1 MRDLG
6 HEVVELLVSHF
17 ESLSNKPVST
27 TASRPQMET
36 LFRESPPEEGMPWDQ
51 VLKRV
56 RDDVFSHIMHV
67 DHPRFLSFVPSP
79 GNFVGAMADALVS
92 GMNVFAGTWMEAAGP
107 AQIELVT
114 VDWLREICGL
124 PDAAGGLFVSG
135 GSVANITALAVAR
148 QKCLGDDFR
157 NGMVY
162 MSDQTHSS
170 VRRGLRLLGFTPDQ
184 LVIIPSDDDYRI
196 PMDALSEHVDSDR
209 AADRTPFCIVANA
222 GTTNTGAMDPLPEL
236 ADFCSLEGIWL
247 HADGAFGAAAALCPR
262 GKELLSGLERVDSLS
277 VDPHKWLFQPIECG
291 VILVRDRA
299 HLRETF
305 HVLPEYLKDIEG
317 ESEEVNFYDYGIQLT
332 RGFRALKLWMSIQV
346 FGLGAFR
353 AAIERGI
360 VLAEYAETLLR
371 ERAHWEVV
379 SPARMGVITF
389 RHLPSDG
396 RDLDAYNRSLIQPLL
411 EDGFA
416 LVMTTEI
423 KGKTVLRFCTINPRT
438 TEEDIKQ
445 TIERLEYYAS
455 QMQ

>member
-1 MRDLG
+1 
-6 HEVVELLVSHF
+6 
-17 ESLSNKPVST
+17 
-27 TASRPQMET
+27 
-36 LFRESPPEEGMPWDQ
+36 
-51 VLKRV
+51 
-56 RDDVFSHIMHV
+56 
-67 DHPRFLSFVPSP
+67 
-79 GNFVGAMADALVS
+79 
-92 GMNVFAGTWMEAAGP
+92 AGP

-114 VDWLREICGL
+114 IDWLRKICGL
-124 PDAAGGLFVSG
+124 PETAGGLFVSG

-170 VRRGLRLLGFTPDQ
+170 VRRGLRLLGFAPDQ

-196 PMDALSEHVDSDR
+196 PLDDLANRVETDR
-209 AADRTPFCIVANA
+209 ATDRTPFCIVANA
-222 GTTNTGAMDPLPEL
+222 GTTNTGSIDPLPEL
-236 ADFCSLEGIWL
+236 ADLCSHEGLWL

-262 GKELLSGLERVDSLS
+262 GKKLLAGLDRVDSLS
-277 VDPHKWLFQPIECG
+277 LDPHKWLFQPFECG
-291 VILVRDRA
+291 VVLVRDRE

-305 HVLPEYLKDIEG
+305 HVLPEYLRDLEG

-360 VLAEYAETLLR
+360 ALAEHAEAILR
-371 ERAHWEVV
+371 DRSHWEVV
-379 SPARMGVITF
+379 SSACMGVITF
-389 RHLPSDG
+389 RCIPSDG
-396 RDLDAYNRSLIQPLL
+396 RDVDGYNRSLVQPLL

-423 KGKTVLRFCTINPRT
+423 KGRTVLRFCTINPRT
-438 TEEDIKQ
+438 TEEDILQ
-445 TIERLEYYAS
+445 TIERLEYFAN
-455 QMQ
+455 QTRLL